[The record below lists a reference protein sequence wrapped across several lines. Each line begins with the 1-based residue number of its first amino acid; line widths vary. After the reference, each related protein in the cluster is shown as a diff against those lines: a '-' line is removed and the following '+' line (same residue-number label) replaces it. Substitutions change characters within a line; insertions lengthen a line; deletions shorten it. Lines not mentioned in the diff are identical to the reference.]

1 MQIPRISLNKQNS
14 ILKPQKIS
22 LNKIPVKINFQG
34 QNSDTFTSSSESFS
48 NEDAME
54 LIRAIL
60 QEKGMN
66 PEELDEQISNL
77 ESICEYLG
85 IEPRHLPINQDHQ
98 GSLTGDQK
106 MQIAFLTDTRN
117 FEITQGLI

>member
-22 LNKIPVKINFQG
+22 LNKIPAKINFQG
-34 QNSDTFTSSSESFS
+34 QNSDTFTSSSETFS

-60 QEKGMN
+60 QEAMG
-66 PEELDEQISNL
+66 PEELDEQIKSF
-77 ESICEYLG
+77 ESMCGYLG
-85 IEPRHLPINQDHQ
+85 IEPRHLPIDEKHQ
-98 GSLTGDQK
+98 GSLTDDQK
-106 MQIAFLTDTRN
+106 MQITFLTDPRN
-117 FEITQGLI
+117 IEITKGLI

>member
-22 LNKIPVKINFQG
+22 INKIPAKINFQG
-34 QNSDTFTSSSESFS
+34 QNTDTFTSSSESFS

-60 QEKGMN
+60 QEGMK
-66 PEELDEQISNL
+66 PEELDEQISNF
-77 ESICEYLG
+77 ESICGYLG
-85 IEPRHLPINQDHQ
+85 IEPKDLPINQDHQ
-98 GSLTGDQK
+98 GSLTDDQK
-106 MQIAFLTDTRN
+106 MQIIFLTDPRN
-117 FEITQGLI
+117 IEITKGLI

>member
-22 LNKIPVKINFQG
+22 LNKIPAKINFQG
-34 QNSDTFTSSSESFS
+34 QNTDTFISSSESFS

-60 QEKGMN
+60 QEGMK
-66 PEELDEQISNL
+66 PEELDEQISNF
-77 ESICEYLG
+77 ERICGYLG
-85 IEPRHLPINQDHQ
+85 IEPKDLPINQEHQ
-98 GSLTGDQK
+98 GSLTDDQK
-106 MQIAFLTDTRN
+106 MQMAFLIDPRN
-117 FEITQGLI
+117 IEITRGLI

>member
-22 LNKIPVKINFQG
+22 LNKIPAKINFQG
-34 QNSDTFTSSSESFS
+34 QNSDTFTSSLESFS

-60 QEKGMN
+60 QEAMEPK
-66 PEELDEQISNL
+66 ELEEQISNFRR
-77 ESICEYLG
+77 ICGYLG
-85 IEPRHLPINQDHQ
+85 IEPKDLPINQEHK
-98 GSLTGDQK
+98 GSLTNDQK
-106 MQIAFLTDTRN
+106 MQIAFLTDPRN

>member
-22 LNKIPVKINFQG
+22 LNKIPAKINFQG
-34 QNSDTFTSSSESFS
+34 QNSDTFISSSESFS

-60 QEKGMN
+60 QEGMK
-66 PEELDEQISNL
+66 PEELDEQISNF
-77 ESICEYLG
+77 ERICGYLG
-85 IEPRHLPINQDHQ
+85 IEPKDLPINQEHQ
-98 GSLTGDQK
+98 GSLTDDQK
-106 MQIAFLTDTRN
+106 MQITFLTDPRN
-117 FEITQGLI
+117 IEITKGLI

>member
-22 LNKIPVKINFQG
+22 FNKIPAKINFQG
-34 QNSDTFTSSSESFS
+34 QNTDTFISSSESFS

-60 QEKGMN
+60 QEGMK
-66 PEELDEQISNL
+66 PEELDEQISNF
-77 ESICEYLG
+77 ESICGYLG
-85 IEPRHLPINQDHQ
+85 IEPKDLPINRDHQ
-98 GSLTGDQK
+98 GRLTDDQK
-106 MQIAFLTDTRN
+106 MQIIFLTDPRN
-117 FEITQGLI
+117 IEITKGLI

>member
-34 QNSDTFTSSSESFS
+34 QNSDTYTSSSESFS
-48 NEDAME
+48 NEDAMK

-60 QEKGMN
+60 QEAMEPK
-66 PEELDEQISNL
+66 ELEEQISNL
-77 ESICEYLG
+77 ESILA
-85 IEPRHLPINQDHQ
+85 IPRNV
-98 GSLTGDQK
+98 
-106 MQIAFLTDTRN
+106 
-117 FEITQGLI
+117 